1 MLVGL
6 FGSQI
11 KMPLVQFVLGEYSV
25 IGSLWGNYNELCEV
39 IELAKTSGKL
49 KHSIHKFS
57 LEDINE
63 AISLLKEGKIEGRA
77 VIVP

>member
-1 MLVGL
+1 
-6 FGSQI
+6 
-11 KMPLVQFVLGEYSV
+11 MPLVQFVISEYSV
-25 IGSLWGNYNELCEV
+25 LGSLWGNYNELCEV

-63 AISLLKEGKIEGRA
+63 AILLLKEGKIEGRA